1 MSKYELFESTANYAK
16 HFADNNALYITVNSN
31 NSMSADDLDKYIKRW
46 FTSVEIAV
54 FGEKKR
60 KSNMRKHR
68 VERLVAIHTQTT
80 KAHAHILVNA
90 KCCSP
95 SALKRI
101 LKFAWLD
108 MCDAHTESDFV
119 FHCELLR
126 DRESSGRYNNKE
138 LLSQHEHN
146 SFNSLSNISTF
157 ILKGTQQQIY
167 KHSMKKQRELVEAK
181 LGRSL
186 DDKVWNLVEKKQ
198 RSQQLAAKNE
208 LRTKRR
214 IANAKNERK
223 RLTLKQNNLATCDV
237 RQATPNAV
245 SKQKA

>member
-16 HFADNNALYITVNSN
+16 HFADSNALYITVNSN
-31 NSMSADDLDKYIKRW
+31 NSMSADDLDKFIKRW

-54 FGEKKR
+54 FGEQKR

-95 SALKRI
+95 SALQRI

-157 ILKGTQQQIY
+157 ILKGTQQ
-167 KHSMKKQRELVEAK
+167 
-181 LGRSL
+181 
-186 DDKVWNLVEKKQ
+186 
-198 RSQQLAAKNE
+198 
-208 LRTKRR
+208 
-214 IANAKNERK
+214 
-223 RLTLKQNNLATCDV
+223 
-237 RQATPNAV
+237 
-245 SKQKA
+245 

>member
-16 HFADNNALYITVNSN
+16 HFADSNALYITVNSN

-146 SFNSLSNISTF
+146 SFNSCCISSTSDCSLFEPTAWDYGHLTASGSKLAARF
-157 ILKGTQQQIY
+157 ILQEVDLT
-167 KHSMKKQRELVEAK
+167 A
-181 LGRSL
+181 
-186 DDKVWNLVEKKQ
+186 
-198 RSQQLAAKNE
+198 SQ
-208 LRTKRR
+208 
-214 IANAKNERK
+214 
-223 RLTLKQNNLATCDV
+223 CSD
-237 RQATPNAV
+237 
-245 SKQKA
+245 